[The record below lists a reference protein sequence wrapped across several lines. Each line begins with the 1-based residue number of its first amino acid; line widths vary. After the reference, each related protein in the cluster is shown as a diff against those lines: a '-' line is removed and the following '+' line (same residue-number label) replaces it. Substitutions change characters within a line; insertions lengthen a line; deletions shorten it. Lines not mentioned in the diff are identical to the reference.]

1 MLVCLQESKNKIH
14 LFQRAQKN
22 RGHVLGFHHTI
33 GNLMQ
38 YLMGSLTLIVTTHT
52 SLETNLTYYCVGAGA
67 VRGPAQVR
75 QKKKIYIYS
84 LAEKKETRK
93 KKEKKKGVFRARQTE
108 GRRREKERSR
118 RER

>member
-1 MLVCLQESKNKIH
+1 
-14 LFQRAQKN
+14 
-22 RGHVLGFHHTI
+22 
-33 GNLMQ
+33 MQ

-75 QKKKIYIYS
+75 QKKKNIYS

-93 KKEKKKGVFRARQTE
+93 KKEKKKEVFVLVRQRAGEERKRE
-108 GRRREKERSR
+108 VEERDRRR
-118 RER
+118 